1 MTQIYLHIFMCHLT
15 NLELMKA
22 SSYYKKKME
31 IVNLSPS
38 FSPNMYNKFIY
49 RKDYYD
55 GIFPSE
61 IFKNNNIEY
70 GGLAFNQENYIS
82 LSEDIEKQKPDVFIY
97 ENIRK
102 KFCTNFKMKEAF
114 NTLMRAEHFRLSLDN
129 KTIWNNFEKQ
139 INNITK
145 NHI

>member
-1 MTQIYLHIFMCHLT
+1 MA
-15 NLELMKA
+15 E
-22 SSYYKKKME
+22 
-31 IVNLSPS
+31 
-38 FSPNMYNKFIY
+38 YNVKQ
-49 RKDYYD
+49 KNKLLQ
-55 GIFPSE
+55 
-61 IFKNNNIEY
+61 KNNNIEY

-129 KTIWNNFEKQ
+129 KTIWNNFENICSRK
-139 INNITK
+139 NNTK
-145 NHI
+145 E